1 MPVYEFPCQQCG
13 TLFEQW
19 VASFNAIGEIR
30 CPQCGSSDLK
40 RKFSIFAARTGG
52 SSRLDLDCCVDDHHA
67 HPRSECRSHQGSAVR
82 PRVRRIPACGG
93 SEAR

>member
-1 MPVYEFPCQQCG
+1 MPVHEFLCQQCG

-30 CPQCGSSDLK
+30 CPQCSSSDLK

-52 SSRLDLDCCVDDHHA
+52 HA
-67 HPRSECRSHQGSAVR
+67 AGRSVGA
-82 PRVRRIPACGG
+82 ACSTGG
-93 SEAR
+93 T